1 MIKIKDIFKRTTKV
15 KTRRAVFYVL
25 LAVLIGGS
33 LGCFGI
39 EYYYDHVEVG
49 KTAEC
54 YQMDVKDPSQPKAII
69 YQPDKSIEL
78 FIKKGVCKDL
88 LAEAKPVYWTDLHPK
103 LHVVA
108 CLGIFVLAIVFIIV
122 ALCVLAFLVMGP
134 IVAVWRWAFDDRFEY
149 DSLWET
155 FKYTM
160 KNG

>member
-1 MIKIKDIFKRTTKV
+1 MIKIKDIFKRNTKV
-15 KTRRAVFYVL
+15 KTRRTVFYVL
-25 LAVLIGGS
+25 LALLIGGS

-49 KTAEC
+49 KTAQC

-69 YQPDKSIEL
+69 YQPDKLVEL
-78 FIKKGVCKDL
+78 SIKKGVCKDL
-88 LAEAKPVYWTDLHPK
+88 LAEAKPVYWPDVHPK
-103 LHVVA
+103 LHFVA
-108 CLGIFVLAIVFIIV
+108 CFGVFIFAILCLGV
-122 ALCVLAFLVMGP
+122 ILCVLVFLVIGP
-134 IVAVWRWAFDDRFEY
+134 MLSVWRWAFDDRFEY

>member
-1 MIKIKDIFKRTTKV
+1 MIKIKDIFKRNVKV
-15 KTRRAVFYVL
+15 KTRRTVFYVV
-25 LAVLIGGS
+25 LALFIGGS

-49 KTAEC
+49 KTAQC

-69 YQPDKSIEL
+69 YQPDKTVDL

-88 LAEAKPVYWTDLHPK
+88 LVEAKPVYWSDVHPRLHF
-103 LHVVA
+103 VA
-108 CLGIFVLAIVFIIV
+108 CFGMIVFAI
-122 ALCVLAFLVMGP
+122 LCFCVLLFVLAFLVMGP
-134 IVAVWRWAFDDRFEY
+134 LVSVWRWAFDDRFED

-160 KNG
+160 KHG